1 MKKKELKKREFVYHT
16 RPQTIQFRV
25 DIHCII
31 ELKRNIFHRTNV
43 VDRCEIHMSLV
54 SIEMEYNNASRNSL
68 NQRKFVP
75 VEKIEI
81 RVSRVVMLRR
91 KNAMNTD
98 AEPESSGVKS
108 S

>member
-1 MKKKELKKREFVYHT
+1 MIAVKFV
-16 RPQTIQFRV
+16 
-25 DIHCII
+25 
-31 ELKRNIFHRTNV
+31 
-43 VDRCEIHMSLV
+43 SLV
-54 SIEMEYNNASRNSL
+54 SIEMRYNNASRNDL
-68 NQRKFVP
+68 NQKRFVS

-81 RVSRVVMLRR
+81 RVSRVVGLRR